1 MTSSR
6 KPAVK
11 LVHGKA
17 TTTSLKVAEAFG
29 KQHNLVLRAIANLDC
44 SPEFR
49 LCNFAQSSYLNQQG
63 KEQPSITLTKDGFV
77 FLCMGFKGPEAA
89 HWKEKYIAAFNH
101 LEQKVL
107 DKAAAKR
114 APKALP
120 PPARAIP
127 PARYHYPRHMLEQPY
142 FKTDKMTA
150 GLNVGMLGN
159 TTEFVSS
166 LFSLLNQLR
175 SEGHDIDA
183 PWDEAVAMREGL
195 QKALKAME
203 DITDLIMRARFSP
216 ASTAR
221 R

>member
-1 MTSSR
+1 MTAPSR

-89 HWKEKYIAAFNH
+89 QWKERYIQAFNE
-101 LEQKVL
+101 LEQRAL
-107 DKAAAKR
+107 DKAASRR

-120 PPARAIP
+120 PPPRALP
-127 PARYHYPRHMLEQPY
+127 GQRYHYPRTMLDQPR
-142 FKTDKMTA
+142 FVTPATGKATLRPA
-150 GLNVGMLGN
+150 MLAN
-159 TTEFVSS
+159 AEHFISP
-166 LFSLLNQLR
+166 LLALLNQLR
-175 SEGHDIDA
+175 SEGHDVSG
-183 PWDEAVAMREGL
+183 PLDEAI
-195 QKALKAME
+195 ALRNSLRIANAALEEIGTLAIRGRFTSAE
-203 DITDLIMRARFSP
+203 DS
-216 ASTAR
+216 
-221 R
+221 